1 MPVMMT
7 NSGTM
12 LRVDP
17 GRDLLTPYE
26 RAPKE
31 TDTTKE
37 VEVFTLGRFR
47 LKVQGEIISDCS
59 KAQTKPLEVMKAIIA
74 MGGHGVRTEQIS
86 DALWPDAEAD
96 AAHHALESALY
107 RLRKLLGVKQ
117 ALILQDGRLR
127 FDSDYCWIDVW
138 YFERLLEEAEVAVE
152 DEASLGVIDILTA
165 KLKLLYQG
173 PFLYDSPDQFW
184 LLSSRERIHY
194 RLLSVLSLM
203 GRLCEKKQSHAQA
216 IDLYQRV
223 ISLNPLA
230 EESYQDLMLCL
241 KRQGRHA
248 EAMAVYQRCRK
259 NLVTALN
266 ISPSADTEAIVKSL

>member
-1 MPVMMT
+1 MPAMMT
-7 NSGTM
+7 NSGTV

-26 RAPKE
+26 RTPEEAK
-31 TDTTKE
+31 TKKN
-37 VEVFTLGRFR
+37 VEVFTLGRFQ
-47 LKVQGEIISDCS
+47 LKVQGKTISDCCT
-59 KAQTKPLEVMKAIIA
+59 AQTKPLEVMKAIIA
-74 MGGHGVRTEQIS
+74 MGGHAVRTERIL

-96 AAHHALESALY
+96 AAHHALETALY
-107 RLRKLLGVKQ
+107 RLRKILGVKQ

-138 YFERLLEEAEVAVE
+138 YFERLLEEAEIAVE
-152 DEASLGVIDILTA
+152 DEASLGVIEILAA

-173 PFLYDSPDQFW
+173 PFLHDSPEQYW

-194 RLLSVLSLM
+194 RLLSVLGSM
-203 GRLCEKKQSHAQA
+203 GRLCEKKQSPVQA

-223 ISLNPLA
+223 IALNPLA

-241 KRQGRHA
+241 KRLGRRA
-248 EAMAVYQRCRK
+248 EAVAVYQRCRK
-259 NLVTALN
+259 NLVSALN
-266 ISPSADTEAIVKSL
+266 IEPSAETEAIVKSL